1 MAGRRDYAYTPRERA
16 PRKSGGLW
24 LGLLFGV
31 GVGLAIAG
39 GLIWYFWS
47 KPSGFRAFDAAP
59 QLEAP
64 PDAPARTAPAPAV
77 ESAPPAESATPP
89 QFTFYDILAG
99 DKTPRP
105 VEPAPAREVWWL
117 QVAALR
123 DAAAAD
129 ALKARLALI
138 NLEAVVH
145 PVEVGGATMHRV
157 RVGPFASEAATQSA
171 QEILRANKF
180 EPRLL
185 KESITP

>member
-16 PRKSGGLW
+16 PRKSAGLW

-31 GVGLAIAG
+31 GVGLAIAA
-39 GLIWYFWS
+39 GLIWYFWG
-47 KPSGFRAFDAAP
+47 KPSGFREFDPAP

-64 PDAPARTAPAPAV
+64 PQAPARTAPVV
-77 ESAPPAESATPP
+77 ESAPPAENAAPP

-99 DKTPRP
+99 EKTPRP
-105 VEPAPAREVWWL
+105 VEPRPAREVWWL

-145 PVEVGGATMHRV
+145 PVEVGGATMHWV
-157 RVGPFASEAATQSA
+157 RVGPFASEAAAQPA
-171 QEILRANKF
+171 QEILRTNKF

-185 KESITP
+185 KEPITP